1 LRPNGKLH
9 TKVDKIRGV
18 LGLTDQITLLIEEY
32 GWLIVFFG
40 VMLGSAGLPIP
51 GQIILLASGVLAYQ
65 GYLDLPVALV
75 FGILGAVLGEQIG
88 YWVGHK
94 RGRSVMQR
102 WGRYILITPER
113 LARAERLFRD
123 HGGKTVL
130 YARFIPGLRVF
141 SALLAG
147 ISEMSRKTF
156 VFYNVL
162 GGILWPTIMVV
173 LIGYLII
180 GHVLIGYFLGG
191 SIDLSSGG

>member
-1 LRPNGKLH
+1 
-9 TKVDKIRGV
+9 
-18 LGLTDQITLLIEEY
+18 
-32 GWLIVFFG
+32 
-40 VMLGSAGLPIP
+40 
-51 GQIILLASGVLAYQ
+51 LAYQ

-94 RGRSVMQR
+94 RGRSVIER

>member
-1 LRPNGKLH
+1 MA
-9 TKVDKIRGV
+9 TA
-18 LGLTDQITLLIEEY
+18 DQITLLLEQY

-40 VMLGSAGLPIP
+40 VMLGSAGIPIP

-65 GYLDLPVALV
+65 GYLDLPSALV
-75 FGILGAVLGEQIG
+75 FGILGAVVGEQIG

-94 RGRSVMQR
+94 RGRSVVQR
-102 WGRYILITPER
+102 WGRYILVTPER

-130 YARFIPGLRVF
+130 FARFIPGLRVF

-147 ISEMSRKTF
+147 ISRMNRKTF

-173 LIGYLII
+173 LIGYF
-180 GHVLIGYFLGG
+180 LIGYFLLGYLLGG
-191 SIDLSSGG
+191 STELSSEG